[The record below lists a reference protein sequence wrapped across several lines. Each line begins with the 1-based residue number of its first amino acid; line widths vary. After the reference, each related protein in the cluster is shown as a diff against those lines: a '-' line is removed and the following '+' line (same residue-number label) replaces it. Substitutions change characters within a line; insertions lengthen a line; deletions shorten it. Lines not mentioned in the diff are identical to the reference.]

1 MGDWIAPPV
10 LSVVSV
16 ALNMVLGLVLS
27 LCVAWYYEHYGQSLA
42 NRRKFAYL
50 LPVLTLTTTLVIT
63 IIKSSL
69 ALSLGM
75 VGALSIVRFRTAV
88 KEQEELLFL
97 FIALAIGLGMG
108 AEQRWP
114 TFIGVAL
121 LLGYMSV
128 RLLLNRRR
136 RDNNLYLNVFV
147 EENGPSLFEQVNAC
161 LLEHV
166 DAVDFRRLDSRDGAL
181 QLTYFLD
188 CGDPQTLNGLVD
200 DLKARFP
207 VTEISFLQPE
217 QVLGG

>member
-1 MGDWIAPPV
+1 MGNWITPPV
-10 LSVVSV
+10 LSVASV

-114 TFIGVAL
+114 TVVGVAL
-121 LLGYMSV
+121 LLGYMAV
-128 RLLLNRRR
+128 RMLLNRRR
-136 RDNNLYLNVFV
+136 RDNNLYLNVLV
-147 EENGPSLFEQVNAC
+147 EEAAPSLFEQVTAC
-161 LLEHV
+161 LLDHV
-166 DAVDFRRLDSRDGAL
+166 DAVDFRRLDSRDGTM
-181 QLTYFLD
+181 QLTYFVE
-188 CGDPQTLNGLVD
+188 CADPHTLNDLVD
-200 DLKARFP
+200 ALKARFP
-207 VTEISFLQPE
+207 ITEISFLQPE
-217 QVLGG
+217 QMLGG